1 MNVDIFFRNLLM
13 GLIVFYFA
21 QGSLYTTGTILSQIA
36 LFVILSISLV
46 YFFKIMLLKQK
57 DLFVIIW
64 SALLLVNMFGFLFT
78 GDLANYYHFST
89 LTRISITL
97 LPFYAFYY
105 FARKDILRA
114 KHLIFFFLIMLPVSI
129 LMYYFNQTQV
139 LSTQL
144 SNNVVN
150 SNKVVNNVTFT
161 FVGLIPFVFLFKNN
175 KIYAISFL
183 MVLMYFIIMG
193 SKRGALL
200 SGAVGLLLFIYFQMN
215 DIEKRKR
222 FKGYVFVFI
231 GILVLGYF
239 VYDLLLSNQYLMNRL
254 LLMQKGDSSQRNII
268 FPNIFNA
275 WYTSDSYVHLLF
287 GFGFDASLKLSGTG
301 NFAHNDWLE
310 LLSNF
315 GLFGLSIY
323 LLLFYAAFK
332 SIRNCH
338 WQKEKKIL
346 MFTVLILWF
355 SNSLTTPGYNSTDN
369 YSLSIM
375 FAYLIGNKS
384 KELK

>member
-1 MNVDIFFRNLLM
+1 MKVDIFFRNLLV
-13 GLIVFYFA
+13 GLIVFYFS
-21 QGSLYTTGTILSQIA
+21 QGSFYTTGTILSQIA
-36 LFVILSISLV
+36 LFLILAISLI
-46 YFFKIMLLKQK
+46 YFFKVILLKEK

-64 SALLLVNMFGFLFT
+64 STLLLVNVFGFLFT

-89 LTRISITL
+89 LKGISITL

-114 KHLIFFFLIMLPVSI
+114 KHLILFFLFILPVSI
-129 LMYYFNQTQV
+129 LMYYFNQTQI
-139 LSTQL
+139 LTTQL
-144 SNNVVN
+144 SSNVVN
-150 SNKVVNNVTFT
+150 NITFT

-175 KIYAISFL
+175 RIYAIALL

-200 SGAVGLLLFIYFQMN
+200 SGAIGLLLFIYFQMN
-215 DIEKRKR
+215 GIEKRKR
-222 FKGYVFVFI
+222 FKGYVFVFV

-239 VYDLLLSNQYLMNRL
+239 VYDLLLSNKYLMNRL
-254 LLMQKGDSSQRNII
+254 LLMEEGDSSERNII
-268 FPNIFNA
+268 FPNIFKA
-275 WYTSDSYVHLLF
+275 WYTSNNYVHLLF

-323 LLLFYAAFK
+323 LLLFYAGFK
-332 SIRNCH
+332 SMRNRH

-384 KELK
+384 NELK